1 MVEAPEKNEDKYV
14 VELDGFQGP
23 LDLLLNLIE
32 AEELDITQVALA
44 KVTNEYLQSIEG
56 MQEHNPDA
64 IVDFLVVA
72 SQLMVIKS
80 KALLPLLILDAEE
93 ELDARELE
101 FRLKQLKLFRDY
113 SLHLEKALGAKK
125 ILFGQRFVPP
135 KNAHFLPAEN
145 ISLESIQEALKE
157 VLHQLPQDE
166 FLDEEVIHTGM
177 STKEKMGHIRKNLE
191 KLTKIKFQ
199 DMVMD
204 KASKMEVVITF
215 LAMLELLKQRI
226 ISVEQSEHFGEITL
240 TPVGADAE

>member
-1 MVEAPEKNEDKYV
+1 MVETKEQQEQYV
-14 VELDGFQGP
+14 VELEGFQGP

-32 AEELDITQVALA
+32 AEELDITQVSLA
-44 KVTNEYLQSIEG
+44 KVTDQYLQSIEG

-80 KALLPLLILDAEE
+80 KALLPLLVLDDEE

-101 FRLKQLKLFRDY
+101 FRLKQLKLFRDFAVNIEK
-113 SLHLEKALGAKK
+113 SLAQKH

-145 ISLESIQEALKE
+145 ISLEALQQALQD
-157 VLHQLPQDE
+157 VLHQLPKEE
-166 FLDEEVIHTGM
+166 FLEEETLQTGM
-177 STKEKMGHIRKNLE
+177 STKDKMGHIRKNLE

-240 TPVGADAE
+240 TPVGLDAE

>member
-1 MVEAPEKNEDKYV
+1 MVEATSKHV
-14 VELDGFQGP
+14 FELEGFAGP

-32 AEELDITQVALA
+32 QEELDITQVSLA
-44 KVTNEYLQSIEG
+44 KVTDQYLQSIEG

-80 KALLPLLILDAEE
+80 KALLPLLALDDEE

-101 FRLKQLKLFRDY
+101 FRLKQLKLFRDL
-113 SLHLEKALGAKK
+113 SVNLEKRLAQKQ

-135 KNAHFLPAEN
+135 KQKHFLPAEN
-145 ISLESIQEALKE
+145 VSLESLQQALRD
-157 VLHQLPQDE
+157 VLHALPQEE
-166 FLDEEVIHTGM
+166 FMEEETIQTGM
-177 STKEKMGHIRKNLE
+177 STKDKMGHIRKNLE
-191 KLTKIKFQ
+191 KLTNIRFQ

-204 KASKMEVVITF
+204 KKSKMEVVITF

-226 ISVEQSEHFGEITL
+226 ISVEQGEHFGEITL
-240 TPVGADAE
+240 KPAVGDAE

>member
-1 MVEAPEKNEDKYV
+1 MVEAQKQYV
-14 VELDGFQGP
+14 VELDGFAGP

-44 KVTNEYLQSIEG
+44 SVTNEYLQSIEG

-64 IVDFLVVA
+64 IVDFLVIA

-80 KALLPLLILDAEE
+80 KALLPLLILDEEE

-113 SLHLEKALGAKK
+113 SLNIEKALAKK
-125 ILFGQRFVPP
+125 HILFAQRFVPP
-135 KNAHFLPAEN
+135 KHINFLPAEN
-145 ISLESIQEALKE
+145 ISIESIQQALRE
-157 VLHQLPQDE
+157 VLHALPQEE
-166 FLDEEVIHTGM
+166 FLDEEIIQAGM

-191 KLTKIKFQ
+191 KLTKIRFQ

-204 KASKMEVVITF
+204 KKSKMEVVITF

-226 ISVEQSEHFGEITL
+226 ISVEQSEQFGEMTL
-240 TPVGADAE
+240 THVGLDGN

>member
-1 MVEAPEKNEDKYV
+1 MVETESAQQEKYV
-14 VELDGFQGP
+14 VELEGFQGP

-32 AEELDITQVALA
+32 QEELDITQVSLA
-44 KVTNEYLQSIEG
+44 KVTDQYLQSIEG

-80 KALLPLLILDAEE
+80 KALLPLLILDDEE

-113 SLHLEKALGAKK
+113 AVNLEKALGQKN

-145 ISLESIQEALKE
+145 ISLEALQQALQE
-157 VLHQLPQDE
+157 VLHALPKEE
-166 FLDEEVIHTGM
+166 FLEEETIQAGM
-177 STKEKMGHIRKNLE
+177 STKEKMSHIRKNLE
-191 KLTKIKFQ
+191 KLTTIKFQ

-204 KASKMEVVITF
+204 KKSKMEVVITF

-226 ISVEQSEHFGEITL
+226 ISVEQTDHFGEITL
-240 TPVGADAE
+240 NPVGIDG